1 MKQFSALV
9 LDTPLVYVTGGQSNR
24 HQGSN
29 RLSTTRFT
37 DQTHDFAITH

>member
-9 LDTPLVYVTGGQSNR
+9 LDTPLIYVAGGQSNR

-29 RLSTTRFT
+29 RFSATRFT
-37 DQTHDFAITH
+37 YQTHDFAITH